1 MKKVESLQELKN
13 ETAQN
18 ENVWLLLY
26 KKGSVQSDCAFENY
40 QKGEKMA
47 EGEDNNTI
55 FYAADVAQ
63 VRDIHPE
70 YGVTSVPSALHFEK
84 GVLRNIVKGCHQPEQ
99 FNAIFDK
106 PAVLVSANGEK
117 KVQKNVTVYTTPT
130 CTWCNVVKRHFQ
142 EHGVRYREVDVS
154 RDQKAAEEMVR
165 RSGQQGVPQTDING
179 EIIVGFDK
187 TRINSLLGI
196 N

>member
-40 QKGEKMA
+40 QKAEKMA

-70 YGVTSVPSALHFEK
+70 YDVINRNNLMLFLTNRQYWFLPTEK
-84 GVLRNIVKGCHQPEQ
+84 RR
-99 FNAIFDK
+99 
-106 PAVLVSANGEK
+106 
-117 KVQKNVTVYTTPT
+117 Y
-130 CTWCNVVKRHFQ
+130 KR
-142 EHGVRYREVDVS
+142 
-154 RDQKAAEEMVR
+154 M
-165 RSGQQGVPQTDING
+165 
-179 EIIVGFDK
+179 
-187 TRINSLLGI
+187 
-196 N
+196 

>member
-1 MKKVESLQELKN
+1 MKKIASLHGLKT
-13 ETAQN
+13 ETGAN

-26 KKGSVQSDCAFENY
+26 KKGSEQSDCALENF
-40 QKGEKMA
+40 QRAGEAAA
-47 EGEDNNTI
+47 EMKKNNVLCS
-55 FYAADVAQ
+55 ADVNE
-63 VRDIHPE
+63 VKDIHPE
-70 YGVTSVPSALHFEK
+70 FGVTTVPALLYFEK
-84 GVLRNIVKGCHQPEQ
+84 GQLRNLVKGCHRPEQ

-106 PAVLVSANGEK
+106 SAATVVANGEK
-117 KVQKNVTVYTTPT
+117 KPQKSVTVYTTPT
-130 CTWCNVVKRHFQ
+130 CTWCNTIKRHFQ
-142 EHGVRYREVDVS
+142 ENGINYREVDVS

-179 EIIVGFDK
+179 EMIVGFDK